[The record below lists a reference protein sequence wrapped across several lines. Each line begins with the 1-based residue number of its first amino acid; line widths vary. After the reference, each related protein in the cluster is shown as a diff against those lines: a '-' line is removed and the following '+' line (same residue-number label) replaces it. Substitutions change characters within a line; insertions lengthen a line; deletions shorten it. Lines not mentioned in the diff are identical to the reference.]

1 VPRALADTGAGP
13 SVVTTELLLILPIDA
28 SVIRDYDDIN
38 TNVCGPDGRALTT
51 AGHATIVFTL
61 AGLACRHRFLVV
73 EGSSMVLLGND
84 FLHSRGATINLSI
97 TGPCS
102 MTLLTGE
109 DDRKAHNVPVTTIPP
124 GEERPMALTL
134 SEEPKALA
142 PTTKTEAGLPPL
154 ERPAFSTPIQPLD

>member
-1 VPRALADTGAGP
+1 
-13 SVVTTELLLILPIDA
+13 
-28 SVIRDYDDIN
+28 
-38 TNVCGPDGRALTT
+38 
-51 AGHATIVFTL
+51 
-61 AGLACRHRFLVV
+61 
-73 EGSSMVLLGND
+73 MVLLGND

-109 DDRKAHNVPVTTIPP
+109 DDRKAHNILVTTIPP

-154 ERPAFSTPIQPLD
+154 ERPDFSTPIQPLDLKSDPSQPRVSTDGQQVNIDPIPEPPDPTTPNTKGNPPRLCSEECSLFTHKAVRIPKRC